1 MFSTRI
7 GKCLAE
13 KRDRA
18 GSAAGARPYFQHT
31 TFGMHAQGIEL
42 PRHFRG
48 LFQMHAI
55 KRDSILLHMQRLP
68 SHARLFKAGHG
79 SLPAPDNI
87 VRAIEHNPLYLR
99 LLALVCEPS
108 Y

>member
-7 GKCLAE
+7 GKCSAE

-55 KRDSILLHMQRLP
+55 KRDSLSVPKGLDRSIAADHVDDR
-68 SHARLFKAGHG
+68 AR
-79 SLPAPDNI
+79 
-87 VRAIEHNPLYLR
+87 
-99 LLALVCEPS
+99 
-108 Y
+108 